1 MKLGIIGA
9 MTIEVNLLKKEIENL
24 KIDKEGAFEFYSGT
38 INGIEVTVLLSGIGK
53 VSAAVGTSLLIERY
67 QPSYIINTGTA
78 GGLHNVKMG
87 DLVIGDEVGY
97 HDADLTAFG
106 YELGQMA
113 QQPAYFKANE
123 YLLQIVL
130 KAVQKLPVEQNILQG
145 IILSGDSFMS
155 DVERVDQ
162 VRNDFSKALA
172 VDMESAAI
180 GQTCKQLNVPF
191 VVVRAISDMAGEG
204 DSKSYDTFVERAG
217 NISAKMIVNCIE
229 IIKNGKNS

>member
-9 MTIEVNLLKKEIENL
+9 MAVEVNLLKKELHNLTIE
-24 KIDKEGAFEFYSGT
+24 KEGTFEFYSGF
-38 INGIEVTVLLSGIGK
+38 IDGVEVTVLLSGIGK
-53 VSAAVGTSLLIERY
+53 VSAAIGTSLLIERY
-67 QPSYIINTGTA
+67 QPDYIINTGTA
-78 GGLHNVKMG
+78 GGLRDVKVG
-87 DLVIGDEVGY
+87 DLIIGDYVGY
-97 HDADLTAFG
+97 HDADITAFG

-113 QQPAYFKANE
+113 QQPLHFKADE
-123 YLLQIVL
+123 FLLQMVL
-130 KAVQKLPVEQNILQG
+130 KAIKKLPVEQKVSQG

-155 DVERVDQ
+155 NVARVNQ
-162 VRNDFSKALA
+162 MRNDFPKALA

-204 DSKSYDTFVERAG
+204 NSKSYDTFVEKAG
-217 NISAKMIVNCIE
+217 NISAQMIINCIA